1 MDEFNPV
8 SLCHSSACMAEINLS
23 SYTPQKSIQSHTQ
36 TLMPVQAGV
45 TLWREKKKHCVRKKR
60 ERMREEEICV
70 GHKGIK
76 GQLNNSGHIFQA
88 GGGVL

>member
-8 SLCHSSACMAEINLS
+8 SLCHSSACTAEINLS

-45 TLWREKKKHCVRKKR
+45 TLWREETLCEKKKR
-60 ERMREEEICV
+60 ENERRRDMC
-70 GHKGIK
+70 GSKGIK